1 MKNKLK
7 EILFRT
13 LEIVADSVIIDGR
26 IYFEQHV
33 KNMIIFENIRKVAT
47 GQDD

>member
-13 LEIVADSVIIDGR
+13 LEIVADNVIIDGR

-33 KNMIIFENIRKVAT
+33 KNMIFENIRKVAT